1 MVAWLDSDGRH
12 AVADSGWVHPEVS
25 DEAKP
30 RFDTSTAHIARI
42 YNYLLGGKDN
52 FAADREAA
60 DAAVRAYPQ
69 AVTTA
74 RANRAFLARTVRYLA
89 DGEGIRQFLD
99 VGTGLPSANNT
110 HEVAQDAAPDA
121 RIVYVDNDPIVL
133 SHARALLTSK
143 PEGRTA
149 YIEADLRDTAAIL
162 ADAAGTLDFTQP
174 VAVML
179 LAVLHCIPDEDDPYR
194 IVADLM
200 RTVPAGSF
208 LVISHPTSDIHTE
221 VTQAYESA
229 RPMMNEP
236 VTFRG
241 RDQVLRFF
249 DGLDLLEPGMVPIPE
264 WRPRSELEARAKAA
278 FWGGVARKPAT

>member
-1 MVAWLDSDGRH
+1 M
-12 AVADSGWVHPEVS
+12 ADNGWMHPPVQ
-25 DEAKP
+25 DDPKP

-52 FAADREAA
+52 YAADREAA

-69 AVTTA
+69 AATTA

-89 DGEGIRQFLD
+89 GEEGIRQFLD
-99 VGTGLPSANNT
+99 IGTGLPSANNT

-133 SHARALLTSK
+133 NHARALLTSK
-143 PEGRTA
+143 PEGRTS
-149 YIEADLRDTAAIL
+149 YIEADLRDTATIL
-162 ADAAGTLDFTQP
+162 ANAARTLDFSQP

-179 LAVLHCIPDEDDPYR
+179 VAVLHCIPDEDDPGR
-194 IVADLM
+194 IVTDLM
-200 RTVPAGSF
+200 RAVPAGSF
-208 LVISHPTSDIHTE
+208 LVASHPTADIHTE

-249 DGLDLLEPGMVPIPE
+249 DGLDLVEPGMVPIPE
-264 WRPRSELEARAKAA
+264 WRPSSELEAKTKAA
-278 FWGGVARKPAT
+278 FWGGVARKPAA